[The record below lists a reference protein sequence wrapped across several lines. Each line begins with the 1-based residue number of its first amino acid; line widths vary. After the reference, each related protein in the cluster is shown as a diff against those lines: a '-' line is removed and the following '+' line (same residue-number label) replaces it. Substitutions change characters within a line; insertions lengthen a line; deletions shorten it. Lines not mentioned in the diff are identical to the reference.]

1 MIPRFITDHHIH
13 LASRSLAE
21 AKTVCNSTK
30 FYVSHF
36 GVKVAPKQIISLAGF
51 LATGKAW
58 PVSRFSGG
66 EATNRRL
73 RKAGLTVLQFSQP
86 GDDVAPLYKNISSN
100 IPEGECTWQSYATS

>member
-1 MIPRFITDHHIH
+1 MIPRFITDHHIL

-21 AKTVCNSTK
+21 AKTVCNATK
-30 FYVSHF
+30 YYVEHF

-73 RKAGLTVLQFSQP
+73 RKAGLTVLQFQTP
-86 GDDVAPLYKNISSN
+86 GDVEPLYKNIPPT
-100 IPEGECTWQSYATS
+100 IPKGELTCQAYATS

>member
-1 MIPRFITDHHIH
+1 MIPKYITDHHIH

-30 FYVSHF
+30 YYVEHF

-51 LATGKAW
+51 LATGKIW
-58 PVSRFSGG
+58 PVSKFSGG

-73 RKAGLTVLQFSQP
+73 RRAGLTVLEFSQP
-86 GDDVAPLYKNISSN
+86 KTIEPLAMNISHY
-100 IPEGECTWQSYATS
+100 IPKEERTWQSYATS

>member
-1 MIPRFITDHHIH
+1 MIPKYITDHHIN

-21 AKTVCNSTK
+21 AKTYCNARK
-30 FYVSHF
+30 YYVEHF

-51 LATGKAW
+51 LATGKSW

-73 RKAGLTVLQFSQP
+73 RKAGLTVLQFPTP
-86 GDDVAPLYKNISSN
+86 GDVEPLAMNISHR
-100 IPEGECTWQSYATS
+100 IPKGESTWQAYATS

>member
-51 LATGKAW
+51 LATGKIW
-58 PVSRFSGG
+58 PVSKFSGG

-86 GDDVAPLYKNISSN
+86 GDVEPLNLSIHS
-100 IPEGECTWQSYATS
+100 IPKGESTWQSYATS